1 MKKIISNNRGAA
13 SYRFN
18 TGTVI
23 QSSSEIINILSDA
36 ARGGDAV
43 GEDIAE
49 KCSIS
54 IKHPPAD
61 EQGCGKSIGPLRDM
75 EIGSCAE
82 AVITMRGI
90 ESRISD
96 LMLAYV
102 EQLELTAYAD
112 TVGLDQINQIRTV
125 AT

>member
-1 MKKIISNNRGAA
+1 MKEIISNSRGAA
-13 SYRFN
+13 SYRCI

-36 ARGGDAV
+36 ARGVDAV

-49 KCSIS
+49 KYSIS
-54 IKHPPAD
+54 IKYPPAD
-61 EQGCGKSIGPLRDM
+61 GRGCGKSAGPLRDI
-75 EIGSCAE
+75 EIGIYAE

-90 ESRISD
+90 ESRMSD
-96 LMLAYV
+96 QMLAYV
-102 EQLELTAYAD
+102 KQLELTAYAH